1 MESSQ
6 QTNVPTAMDSPDSDV
21 NKLSRNEQVLIEA
34 LSEIEQKCEQ
44 ANQSIA
50 EVHSMVNNLS
60 VQLSEI
66 RKKNEGLEKQV
77 AGYHRKHR
85 FAIVG
90 LIIIAITPALLRAKT
105 ILWP

>member
-1 MESSQ
+1 MESSH
-6 QTNVPTAMDSPDSDV
+6 QTNVPTAVDGPDSDV

-44 ANQSIA
+44 ANRSIA
-50 EVHSMVNNLS
+50 EVHSVVNSLS
-60 VQLSEI
+60 SQLDEI
-66 RKKNEGLEKQV
+66 KKKNDGLEKQV

-85 FAIVG
+85 FAIIG